1 MARKSIHVAREIV
14 THPWS
19 SLLSLRA
26 LCGTRQPSFPIFIK
40 MTFNWL
46 LVSSLLRRTE
56 AVPAVYLF
64 DQGIFQ
70 ALWSIG
76 LDARPGAIRDMGRVV
91 LERVPLPDVVA
102 VLEAELATIAGRLNS
117 RSGHESRADAWHPD
131 DTEAFARSSVMLE
144 QIKALMRDGTRRRES
159 PLVIRVQNDTNADLE
174 TNALRLAAEIQRLT
188 GEWAA

>member
-1 MARKSIHVAREIV
+1 MRVAQEIV
-14 THPWS
+14 THPWF
-19 SLLSLRA
+19 SLLSLIA
-26 LCGTRQPSFPIFIK
+26 LCWTRQPSFPVFFK

-46 LVSSLLRRTE
+46 MLSSLLRRVE

-91 LERVPLPDVVA
+91 LERVPLPDVVT
-102 VLEAELATIAGRLNS
+102 VLEAGLATIAGRLNS
-117 RSGHESRADAWHPD
+117 RGGHESRADAWQPE
-131 DTEAFARSSVMLE
+131 DTEEFARSSAMLE
-144 QIKALMRDGTRRRES
+144 QIKALMQDVPQRRGS
-159 PLVIRVQNDTNADLE
+159 PLVILVQNDTDADLE
-174 TNALRLAAEIQRLT
+174 TNALRLAVEIQRLA